1 MFLLSSFYLPNLTYY
16 FRTCGKCCEGFIT
29 EDGAIMNI
37 TRKKYQHGQGIY
49 LQIDGRTRTFS
60 TVIFEN
66 SALYEPAYFLKS
78 GQLIRYTRIE
88 QDKHCDLVRIIK
100 L

>member
-1 MFLLSSFYLPNLTYY
+1 MGKESIYRLT
-16 FRTCGKCCEGFIT
+16 E
-29 EDGAIMNI
+29 E
-37 TRKKYQHGQGIY
+37 QEHSPQ
-49 LQIDGRTRTFS
+49 
-60 TVIFEN
+60 VIFEN
-66 SALYEPAYFLKS
+66 SALYEPAYFLKP